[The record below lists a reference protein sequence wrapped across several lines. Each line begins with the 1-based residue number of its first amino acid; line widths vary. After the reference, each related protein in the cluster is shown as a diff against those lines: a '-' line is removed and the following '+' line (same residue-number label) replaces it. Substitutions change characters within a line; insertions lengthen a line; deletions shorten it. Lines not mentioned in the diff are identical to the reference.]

1 MSDMPPPPVDPPN
14 VPPAPP
20 AAVPPPPA
28 AVPPAPPAA
37 VPPPPAVTVPA
48 AVPSAAAGPTLP
60 PGVTIVSPG
69 MRLVAYLL
77 EGVLV
82 VVTLF
87 IGWLIWAAI
96 IAGNGQTPAKKILG
110 QRVVKGDGSAPVGF
124 ATMLFMRGLIA
135 GFIASIAIT
144 LTLGI
149 LLLMPFWDKRNQNI
163 WDKVSGTLVVND
175 PANAWQVS

>member
-1 MSDMPPPPVDPPN
+1 MTDMPPPPPEM
-14 VPPAPP
+14 
-20 AAVPPPPA
+20 PPPPGVTTQA
-28 AVPPAPPAA
+28 QVGAPAL
-37 VPPPPAVTVPA
+37 
-48 AVPSAAAGPTLP
+48 AGPALP

-69 MRLVAYLL
+69 MRLLAYLL

-110 QRVVKGDGSAPVGF
+110 QRVIKTDGSGPVGF
-124 ATMLFMRGLIA
+124 GTMLFMRGLIA
-135 GFIASIAIT
+135 GFVASIAIT
-144 LTLGI
+144 FTLGI

-163 WDKVSGTLVVND
+163 WDKVSSTLVVND
-175 PANAWQVS
+175 SANAWHVS